1 MARYGK
7 QPVTIPQGV
16 SVLVEGSNLT
26 VKGPKG
32 EVTKALP
39 RFLDIVVK
47 DGEVLVEKSS
57 NSKQAASNQ
66 GTMRSHIANMVKGVS
81 ELWSRSMEIV
91 GAGFRAE
98 VKGSQLVMQ
107 IGYSHPVVIEVPPT
121 MTAKVEKSIVT
132 VSGADKEEVGH
143 IASLIRGS
151 RPPEPYKGTGIKYTD
166 EVIRRKAGKQ
176 AAK

>member
-7 QPVTIPQGV
+7 QPVTVPQGV
-16 SVLVEGSNLT
+16 NIQVEGTSLT

-32 EVTKALP
+32 EVTRALP
-39 RFLDIVVK
+39 RFIEIVVK
-47 DGEVLVEKSS
+47 DGEVLIEKTG

-66 GTMRSHIANMVKGVS
+66 GTMRSHVSNMVKGVS

-98 VKGSQLVMQ
+98 VKGNQLVMQ
-107 IGYSHPVVIEVPPT
+107 IGYSHPVIIDIPST
-121 MTAKVEKSIVT
+121 MSAKVEKSIVT

-143 IASLIRGS
+143 IAALIRGS